1 MPVLSCWVSE
11 EKKREIEASAVKAG
25 LSVSDYVR
33 EKLEHTPEEKSEE
46 VGSSTTSNGEFMI
59 SDGKLW
65 RKRESQ
71 FTKEVHWAEV
81 KDVDE
86 DLSIS
91 DLKREKLEEEIK
103 LLRARRFDIGAR
115 LKKRVGYREPLSV
128 DQCPKCRVSFRDDTG
143 YQRGM
148 HFGVCRGT
156 HAYNEDGKNLFIGSG
171 RNELDD
177 LDK

>member
-1 MPVLSCWVSE
+1 MPVIGYHLTQ
-11 EKKREIEASAVKAG
+11 EKKDEIEGLAEKAG
-25 LSVSDYVR
+25 LTLSEYVR
-33 EKLEHTPEEKSEE
+33 QKVEHRPEKKSDE
-46 VGSSTTSNGEFMI
+46 TDPITSDGEFTI

-71 FTKEVHWAEV
+71 FTKKPHWEEV

-91 DLKREKLEEEIK
+91 DLRREKLEEEIK
-103 LLRARRFDIGAR
+103 LLRAKRFNIGAR
-115 LKKRVGYREPLSV
+115 LKKETGYREPLSV

>member
-1 MPVLSCWVSE
+1 MSE
-11 EKKREIEASAVKAG
+11 TKRPEIEALAEKAG
-25 LSVSDYVR
+25 LSLTEYLR
-33 EKLEHTPEEKSEE
+33 EKVEHTPEEKSHE
-46 VGSSTTSNGEFMI
+46 VGSTTSNGEFMI

-128 DQCPKCRVSFRDDTG
+128 DQCPKCRVSFRDDTA

-148 HFGVCRGT
+148 HFDGCRGT
-156 HAYNEDGKNLFIGSG
+156 HSYNEAGKNLFIGSG

-177 LDK
+177 LDKDDLNK